1 MTVGIL
7 FVQDDLKD
15 PNRYF
20 EINFEYCHG
29 DHRIRLVFRP
39 CVTGGIGMRVL
50 LQLRFSPSTH
60 AEATAGTA
68 LSRGVSAGLEGA
80 AAGLT
85 LDPSYPPI
93 QLPGVRSVGGATR
106 MVLGAAPEFS
116 SAAQDSSY
124 VVRASIPD
132 GPTQA
137 EVIASVSAHPDV
149 IGVFSDPVIESTIVC
164 PGDAAIGSDADVA
177 NRLGVTQLQAAGLDG
192 HGVYLAVVDTGIN
205 LVHLKAKGRKTKLSS
220 IKSFTPQGVNSK
232 PGKHPVNHGTMCAF
246 DAGIAA
252 PKATLLDHALLL
264 SKTPGSTVMSG
275 LLSDA
280 VQSYGKLRTILA
292 AMPATKRAMVISNS
306 WGMFSPTWDFPPGH
320 PGNYSDNPAHP
331 FNVIVAS
338 LETDGADILFA
349 AGNCGRDCPDGRCSF
364 GTARPICGANSHP
377 AVISVAGVD
386 VTKARVGYSSQG
398 PGRLSG
404 QKPDLTTYTHFVG
417 SGVYP
422 EDGGTSAACP
432 VAAGVVA
439 AIRSKYPAS
448 RLSPMQLRTL
458 LFRTAQDRG
467 GLGFDYDYGWGVL
480 DSVALLAA
488 LP

>member
-1 MTVGIL
+1 
-7 FVQDDLKD
+7 
-15 PNRYF
+15 
-20 EINFEYCHG
+20 
-29 DHRIRLVFRP
+29 
-39 CVTGGIGMRVL
+39 
-50 LQLRFSPSTH
+50 
-60 AEATAGTA
+60 
-68 LSRGVSAGLEGA
+68 
-80 AAGLT
+80 
-85 LDPSYPPI
+85 
-93 QLPGVRSVGGATR
+93 
-106 MVLGAAPEFS
+106 
-116 SAAQDSSY
+116 
-124 VVRASIPD
+124 
-132 GPTQA
+132 
-137 EVIASVSAHPDV
+137 
-149 IGVFSDPVIESTIVC
+149 
-164 PGDAAIGSDADVA
+164 
-177 NRLGVTQLQAAGLDG
+177 
-192 HGVYLAVVDTGIN
+192 
-205 LVHLKAKGRKTKLSS
+205 
-220 IKSFTPQGVNSK
+220 
-232 PGKHPVNHGTMCAF
+232 
-246 DAGIAA
+246 
-252 PKATLLDHALLL
+252 
-264 SKTPGSTVMSG
+264 MSG

-349 AGNCGRDCPDGRCSF
+349 AGNCGRDCPDGRCSI

-439 AIRSKYPAS
+439 AIRSKYPAG